1 MNLIKFACILLVF
14 LFGTPSVAAAGDYD
28 GSKKLLGSVV
38 RIVEV
43 TKFGINED
51 VDPDV
56 VGLPNVFIIDFSAM
70 MLLPTK
76 ESLIRRTSRIQH
88 IEHIE
93 NKLILQGVEQGV
105 DGINDGL
112 GWSMAISKE
121 SGKIILS
128 AAGDGAAYVVFGT
141 CAPAADYER

>member
-1 MNLIKFACILLVF
+1 MCRTRFFSLLMIIVYG
-14 LFGTPSVAAAGDYD
+14 LPPAVIAGDYD
-28 GSKKLLGSVV
+28 GSQNLWGSVT

-43 TKFGINED
+43 TRFGIRDD

-56 VGLPNVFIIDFSAM
+56 VGLPQFFIIDFKSM

-76 ESLIRRTSRIQH
+76 ESLIRKTSRIRH
-88 IEHIE
+88 MAHIE

-121 SGKIILS
+121 SGKIVLS
-128 AAGDGAAYVVFGT
+128 ASGDGVAYVVFGT
-141 CAPAADYER
+141 CAAVSGSPP

>member
-1 MNLIKFACILLVF
+1 VNLIKSACILLVF
-14 LFGTPSVAAAGDYD
+14 LFGTPFFAAAGDYD

-43 TKFGINED
+43 TKFGIHEN

-56 VGLPNVFIIDFSAM
+56 VGLPNFFIIDFNAM

-93 NKLILQGVEQGV
+93 NKLILQGVEEGV
-105 DGINDGL
+105 DGVNDGL
-112 GWSMAISKE
+112 AWSMAISKE

-128 AAGDGAAYVVFGT
+128 AAGDGVAYVVFGT
-141 CAPAADYER
+141 CAPAAHYER

>member
-1 MNLIKFACILLVF
+1 MNSIRLVLIILLFFSGVPF
-14 LFGTPSVAAAGDYD
+14 SAAADDYD
-28 GSKKLLGSVV
+28 GSKKLLGSVD

-56 VGLPNVFIIDFSAM
+56 VGLPEFFIIDFQAR

-128 AAGDGAAYVVFGT
+128 AAGDGVAYVVFGT
-141 CAPAADYER
+141 CAPAPDYDR

>member
-1 MNLIKFACILLVF
+1 MLKLRVPLVLM
-14 LFGTPSVAAAGDYD
+14 LFFCGWPFSVIAGDYD
-28 GSKKLLGSVV
+28 GSRKLLGSVT

-43 TKFGINED
+43 TKFGISEQVN
-51 VDPDV
+51 PDV
-56 VGLPNVFIIDFSAM
+56 VGLPQFFIIDFKMM

-76 ESLIRRTSRIQH
+76 ESLIRKTSRIRH

-112 GWSMAISKE
+112 GWTMAISKD

-128 AAGDGAAYVVFGT
+128 AAGDGVAYVVFGT